1 MRAFCFVL
9 FWIPTWGIGSKS
21 LRQAGHKVRS
31 WLWSVGKQ
39 VSVSEKGMTVNGTFP
54 IQGPGG
60 EHSEH
65 CDAGQ
70 AEGTGQQ
77 GQKRE
82 GPSHGEY

>member
-1 MRAFCFVL
+1 
-9 FWIPTWGIGSKS
+9 
-21 LRQAGHKVRS
+21 
-31 WLWSVGKQ
+31 
-39 VSVSEKGMTVNGTFP
+39 MTVNGTFP

-65 CDAGQ
+65 GDAGQ